1 MDYKLKKYKYKL
13 SQMQNIYYYFNT
25 YNKPIPAKYTKLL
38 NIIKYDFSYIQEATT
53 NQYKTIRNN
62 VIELCQ
68 DNYHARAKLDIG
80 SFNIIFTI
88 FILTDKVES
97 VINFI
102 ITNNNKCYIETICG
116 FSNNILINILKK
128 ICYIYGLSKIE
139 IFSTYDLEYQYLLQN
154 NFKLVSSRLEYEL

>member
-25 YNKPIPAKYTKLL
+25 YNNPIPAKYTKLL
-38 NIIKYDFSYIQEATT
+38 NIIKYDFPYIQEAITD
-53 NQYKTIRNN
+53 QYKNIRNN
-62 VIELCQ
+62 AIELCK

-102 ITNNNKCYIETICG
+102 ITDNNTCYIETVCG
-116 FSNNILINILKK
+116 FTNNILINTLKK
-128 ICYIYGLSKIE
+128 ICYMYGLSKIE
-139 IFSTYDLEYQYLLQN
+139 IYSTYDLESQYLLQN
-154 NFKLVSSRLEYEL
+154 NFKLVSSRLQYEL